1 MATFQDN
8 NRLYQGQNEEYDD
21 YDEYDEYDDFSLDAR
36 RSSAAVCQR
45 RRQQPRRAE
54 VSVYSSKHVRAK
66 TNLPKNVKKRS
77 YK

>member
-21 YDEYDEYDDFSLDAR
+21 YDEYDEYDEYDDFSLDTR
-36 RSSAAVCQR
+36 RSVCQR